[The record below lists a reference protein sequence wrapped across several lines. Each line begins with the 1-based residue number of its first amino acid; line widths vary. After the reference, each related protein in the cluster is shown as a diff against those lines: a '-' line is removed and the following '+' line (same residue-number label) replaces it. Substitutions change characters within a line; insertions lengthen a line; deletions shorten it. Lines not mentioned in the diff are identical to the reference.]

1 MTDQPAAATAT
12 FADKPTLEGERIV
25 LRPVK
30 PEEDLPWLR
39 VMLQDP
45 DVLRYTSP
53 VYTPVAPEWDE
64 AMEKRVVDWYS
75 TRNEQTDRLD
85 LIIVDKATG
94 RGVGEVVLNEWDEP
108 NRSCNLRICI
118 GPDGRDR
125 GFGTEAVRMATDH
138 ALRAIGL
145 NRVSLG
151 VYAFNGRGQRA
162 YEKAGF
168 KVEGVRRQ
176 VLRYD
181 DRWIDD
187 IDMAALADEW
197 PGLGDQ

>member
-1 MTDQPAAATAT
+1 MTDQLPSLTVT

-25 LRPVK
+25 LRPVEA
-30 PEEDLPWLR
+30 EEDLPWLR
-39 VMLQDP
+39 VMLNDP

-53 VYTPVAPEWDE
+53 EYTPVAPEWDE
-64 AMEKRVVDWYS
+64 AMEKRIVEWYS

-85 LIIVDKATG
+85 LIIVDKSTG
-94 RGVGEVVLNEWDEP
+94 RGVGEVVLNEWSEA

-138 ALRAIGL
+138 AIRALGL

-176 VLRYD
+176 VLRWGD
-181 DRWIDD
+181 EWIDD
-187 IDMAALADEW
+187 IDMAVLAEDW
-197 PGLGDQ
+197 L

>member
-1 MTDQPAAATAT
+1 MTDQLSTPAAT
-12 FADKPTLEGERIV
+12 FADKPTLEGERII
-25 LRPVK
+25 LRPVR
-30 PEEDLPWLR
+30 PAEDLPMLR

-45 DVLRYTSP
+45 EVLKYTSN
-53 VYTPVAPEWDE
+53 VYTPAAPEWDE
-64 AMEKRVVDWYS
+64 AMEKRIVEWYS

-85 LIIVDKATG
+85 LIIVDRSTG
-94 RGVGEVVLNEWDEP
+94 RGVGEVVLNEWEEA

-125 GFGTEAVRMATDH
+125 GFGTEAVRLTTDH
-138 ALRAIGL
+138 AIRALGL

-151 VYAFNGRGQRA
+151 VYGFNARGRRA

-176 VLRYD
+176 VLRYGD
-181 DRWIDD
+181 EWIDD
-187 IDMAALADEW
+187 IDMAALAEDW
-197 PGLGDQ
+197 V

>member
-1 MTDQPAAATAT
+1 MTDQLPAPAAT

-30 PEEDLPWLR
+30 AEEDLPWLR
-39 VMLQDP
+39 VMLNDP
-45 DVLRYTSP
+45 EVLKYTSSE
-53 VYTPVAPEWDE
+53 YTPVAPEWDE
-64 AMEKRVVDWYS
+64 VMEKRIVAWYS
-75 TRNEQTDRLD
+75 TRNTQTDRLD
-85 LIIVDKATG
+85 LIIVDKSTG
-94 RGVGEVVLNEWDEP
+94 RGVGEVVLNEWSEP

-125 GFGTEAVRMATDH
+125 GFGTEAVRLVTDH
-138 ALRAIGL
+138 AIRALGL

-176 VLRYD
+176 VLRYGD
-181 DRWIDD
+181 EWIDD
-187 IDMAALADEW
+187 IDMAVLAEDW
-197 PGLGDQ
+197 L